1 MVKII
6 FRILLLF
13 IIPISG
19 SAQLLLNQEGE
30 AFTDIP
36 FFNRDMIFPKH
47 IKTIEG
53 KYSTKNSGEII
64 QESSDWFR
72 YRFDEKGRL
81 CESLDI
87 RTINNKKDT
96 VLHQYKYDSLN
107 QVREH
112 RKTENKG
119 FTTVKKT
126 YDSLHR
132 LASEVTCREVYSY
145 QKNQVLQ
152 STIVNTEYFQHVNHQ
167 NEKEL
172 LRCNS
177 EKLPY
182 LNEIRTYNNLGYLSE
197 KKNVF
202 LISGEEF
209 TTKYTYDEQGLLI
222 AKTQNHANDV
232 LADEEW
238 NYRYDS
244 FGNLIEIKC
253 SKFGQ
258 LQKDLQII
266 FDTKTQLLG
275 STIVRNVQ
283 NNSLLILRF
292 TKYTYYE

>member
-107 QVREH
+107 QVIEH

>member
-64 QESSDWFR
+64 RESSDWFR

-81 CESLDI
+81 CESMDI

-107 QVREH
+107 QVIEH

-222 AKTQNHANDV
+222 AKTQNHVNDV

>member
-1 MVKII
+1 MVKIV
-6 FRILLLF
+6 FRLILLLS
-13 IIPISG
+13 IPLSG
-19 SAQLLLNQEGE
+19 NSQLLLNHEGE

-36 FFNRDMIFPKH
+36 FFNRDVIFSKH

-53 KYSTKNSGEII
+53 KYSTKNAGEII
-64 QESSDWFR
+64 RESSDWFR

-87 RTINNKKDT
+87 RTINKKKDT

-107 QVREH
+107 QMIEH

-132 LASEVTCREVYSY
+132 LASEVTSREKYSY

-152 STIVNTEYFQHVNHQ
+152 STIINTEFFQHVDRQ
-167 NEKEL
+167 NEKEQ
-172 LRCNS
+172 LRCNN

-182 LNEIRTYNNLGYLSE
+182 LNEIRRYNEVGYLIE
-197 KKNVF
+197 KKNIF
-202 LISGEEF
+202 LISTEEY
-209 TTKYTYDEQGLLI
+209 TTTYTYDELGLLI

-232 LADEEW
+232 LSDEEW
-238 NYRYDS
+238 KYRYDS

-253 SKFGQ
+253 SRFGQ
-258 LQKDLQII
+258 LQKDLQIV

-275 STIVRNVQ
+275 STIARDVQ
-283 NNSLLILRF
+283 NNALLILRF

>member
-1 MVKII
+1 MVKIV

-19 SAQLLLNQEGE
+19 NAQLILNQEGE

-36 FFNRDMIFPKH
+36 FFNRAMIFSKH

-53 KYSTKNSGEII
+53 NYSTKNSGEII

-81 CESLDI
+81 SESLDI

-107 QVREH
+107 QVIEH

-152 STIVNTEYFQHVNHQ
+152 STIVNTEYFQYVNHQ
-167 NEKEL
+167 NEKEQ

-182 LNEIRTYNNLGYLSE
+182 LNEIRTYNDRGYLSE

-202 LISGEEF
+202 LISGEEY

-275 STIVRNVQ
+275 STIARDVR

-292 TKYTYYE
+292 TKYNYYE

>member
-36 FFNRDMIFPKH
+36 FFNRNMIFPKH

-107 QVREH
+107 QVIEH

>member
-64 QESSDWFR
+64 RESSDWFR

-81 CESLDI
+81 CESMDI

-107 QVREH
+107 QVIEH

-119 FTTVKKT
+119 FTTVKK
-126 YDSLHR
+126 
-132 LASEVTCREVYSY
+132 
-145 QKNQVLQ
+145 
-152 STIVNTEYFQHVNHQ
+152 
-167 NEKEL
+167 
-172 LRCNS
+172 
-177 EKLPY
+177 
-182 LNEIRTYNNLGYLSE
+182 
-197 KKNVF
+197 NV
-202 LISGEEF
+202 
-209 TTKYTYDEQGLLI
+209 
-222 AKTQNHANDV
+222 
-232 LADEEW
+232 
-238 NYRYDS
+238 
-244 FGNLIEIKC
+244 
-253 SKFGQ
+253 
-258 LQKDLQII
+258 
-266 FDTKTQLLG
+266 
-275 STIVRNVQ
+275 
-283 NNSLLILRF
+283 
-292 TKYTYYE
+292 